1 MEQKPPFPLKV
12 WLYFPGRMPA
22 GGQEGGEGEE
32 GSTGTWQQ
40 LLRLRSHGKV
50 TSGKCFQRMADV
62 QITASF
68 FKLQQ
73 TCSNLTPHS
82 SGAIYAC

>member
-1 MEQKPPFPLKV
+1 MQQNQPFPLKAG
-12 WLYFPGRMPA
+12 LYFPVRMPA

-50 TSGKCFQRMADV
+50 VSGKCFQRTADV
-62 QITASF
+62 QIAASF
-68 FKLQQ
+68 FKLPELR
-73 TCSNLTPHS
+73 SNLTPHS
-82 SGAIYAC
+82 SGAIYVR